1 MRSVNAHER
10 AEDERAAPD
19 VWTVLAR
26 NALRPTARATARRPT
41 LLGFGMTPPL
51 GAPRRGSGPFCRTAA
66 TLPDNRRACKW
77 WSCRVEQEER
87 TAHTYLEPQILIHAH
102 AVDGLPDPLNH
113 LDGDVETF
121 DLEHDV
127 EGVPGRARLADH
139 QQIVVHRREDLRAE
153 VLPLLDELLEA
164 RQDALPSLVV
174 VGAVPRARHGAEE
187 NRSQRARAVGEDH
200 LDAQKIC
207 SLIDSLPSSRSGPYG
222 SRSIPGS

>member
-26 NALRPTARATARRPT
+26 NALRPTARATAKRPT

-51 GAPRRGSGPFCRTAA
+51 GAPRRGSGPFSRTVA
-66 TLPDNRRACKW
+66 TLPDNGRACKL
-77 WSCRVEQEER
+77 CLRRLEQEER
-87 TAHTYLEPQILIHAH
+87 AADTHLEPQILIHSH
-102 AVDGLPDPLNH
+102 AVDRLPDPLNH

-127 EGVPGRARLADH
+127 EGVPGRSRLADH
-139 QQIVVHRREDLRAE
+139 QQIVVHRRENLRAE
-153 VLPLLDELLEA
+153 AFPLFDELLEA
-164 RQDALPSLVV
+164 RQDALPPLVV
-174 VGAVPRARHGAEE
+174 VGAVPRACHGAEE
-187 NRSQRARAVGEDH
+187 DRSQRARAVAVDH

-207 SLIDSLPSSRSGPYG
+207 SLIDSFP
-222 SRSIPGS
+222 